1 VSAARQPSQS
11 PQPSQARQPAT
22 AYAAIARRVSSR
34 AALGAGAA
42 WGFAEAMLFF
52 IVPDVWLGFVALF
65 APRRMLPT
73 LAAIT
78 LGAALG
84 AVGLYL
90 ASLAFSD
97 VITSIIVALPGIVPS
112 DLEQVRAELADQGA
126 IAFLNGILVAQPVKL
141 YIHASALDGIGLV
154 DVVAFTL
161 LNRTERMLVFGLVMA
176 LIGWRAR
183 PHIARWPY
191 PAALLYVLA
200 WIIFYAGFLVS
211 RGA

>member
-1 VSAARQPSQS
+1 VSAA

-34 AALGAGAA
+34 AALWVGAG

-90 ASLAFSD
+90 ASIAFSD
-97 VITSIIVALPGIVPS
+97 TMTSIIIALPGIVPA
-112 DLEQVRAELADQGA
+112 DLEQVRAELAGQGA
-126 IAFLNGILVAQPVKL
+126 VAFLNGILVAQPVKL
-141 YIHASALDGIGLV
+141 YIHASVLDGIGLV

-161 LNRTERMLVFGLVMA
+161 LNRIERMLVFGLVMA
-176 LIGWRAR
+176 LIGWLAR
-183 PHIARWPY
+183 PLIARWPY
-191 PAALLYVLA
+191 PAALLYALA
-200 WIIFYAGFLVS
+200 WIIFYAGFLTS